1 MQLGSD
7 GESSRSNESRQSTSA
22 NQQPWTKK
30 TTSQPKKSLLNGE
43 YDERAAQ
50 ESFQQALLAWRKGS
64 AGKKRVEIVREQTPT
79 TTGRRHNNRDV
90 KINTDLNDEEKQR
103 AEQMRKLE
111 AHITSNHTLSYADRL
126 LLQKFRRNQLEFC
139 GQEVNE
145 KSPTPE
151 YDRSLRES
159 VNFGKN
165 LSMPYWPLKFS
176 FFFPK
181 EDGLFK
187 NFSVQ

>member
-7 GESSRSNESRQSTSA
+7 GESSRSNESTST

-30 TTSQPKKSLLNGE
+30 TTSQPKKSLLNGD

-50 ESFQQALLAWRKGS
+50 ESFQQALLDWRKGS
-64 AGKKRVEIVREQTPT
+64 AGKKRVEIVREQTAT
-79 TTGRRHNNRDV
+79 TSGRYHKNRDV
-90 KINTDLNDEEKQR
+90 KINTDLNDDEKQR
-103 AEQMRKLE
+103 VEQMRKLE

-151 YDRSLRES
+151 YDRSLRET

-165 LSMPYWPLKFS
+165 LSIAY
-176 FFFPK
+176 FFHHCFY
-181 EDGLFK
+181 
-187 NFSVQ
+187 